1 LKNKKDSARSSQL
14 TGGEGFTYED
24 VIAAYFLAALL
35 REEAAL
41 AQPGRVT
48 RVAVQ
53 QDRQGEP
60 MDDVI
65 VDSDAAG
72 ERYRLSLQVKRS
84 VTVSASNADFQNIIT
99 KAVETCAKSGFR
111 RGLDRYGFIARAVGE
126 DRFQSLQRIIERAKA
141 STTGAEFDARFRAG
155 GESSKAD
162 IALRNELAGLI
173 KPADAAAEAAFYR
186 DFVAHRLDGFEP
198 GDDRFTDLRN
208 RLTTISANADG
219 SGLADILC
227 RQVRLGEGAA
237 KVWTRPSLIVDLRTL
252 HPLTVAPTYADDTR
266 ILQEAARH
274 AIADIRSD
282 IGGVEIARDRL
293 LETAERAVDSHVF
306 SNISGL
312 PGCGK
317 SVVLKRYAERAMAAG
332 PILLL
337 KSDRLQ
343 GTSWRTYAN
352 ALGLRH
358 QSEVEILAEL
368 GAGGAAILFIDGI
381 DRIKQEE
388 RGIVTDLLRAIET
401 EKALSHWR
409 ILVTS
414 RDQGLEVLRS
424 WIPSSLYA
432 ATGVGNVA
440 VGTLDE
446 GEAEALAA
454 QRPELHA
461 LLFGP
466 PACRRLQ
473 GGHSLPRCWPIRPR
487 PWGSIPTLRRRPKAS

>member
-1 LKNKKDSARSSQL
+1 VKKNEERARSAQL

-41 AQPGRVT
+41 AQPGLVT

-65 VDSDAAG
+65 VDSAAAG

-99 KAVETCAKSGFR
+99 KAVETCAKPGFR

-126 DRFQSLQRIIERAKA
+126 DRLQSLQRIIERAKA
-141 STTGAEFDARFRAG
+141 STTGADFDARFRPG
-155 GESSKAD
+155 GESSKGD
-162 IALRNELAGLI
+162 IALRNELVGLI
-173 KPADAAAEAAFYR
+173 EPADAAVEADFYR

-198 GDDRFTDLRN
+198 GGDRFTDLCN
-208 RLTTISANADG
+208 RLKTISATTDG
-219 SGLADILC
+219 AGLAEILC

-237 KVWTRPSLIVDLRTL
+237 KVWTRPSLIADLRTL

-282 IGGVEIARDRL
+282 IGGVDIARDRL
-293 LETAERAVDSHVF
+293 LETAERAVASHVF

-332 PILLL
+332 PILFL
-337 KSDRLQ
+337 KSDRLE

-368 GAGGAAILFIDGI
+368 GAGGTAILFIDGI
-381 DRIKQEE
+381 DRIKQDE
-388 RGIVTDLLRAIET
+388 RGVVTDLLRAIET
-401 EKALSHWR
+401 EKALSHWAHPR
-409 ILVTS
+409 HLA
-414 RDQGLEVLRS
+414 RS
-424 WIPSSLYA
+424 
-432 ATGVGNVA
+432 
-440 VGTLDE
+440 
-446 GEAEALAA
+446 
-454 QRPELHA
+454 
-461 LLFGP
+461 
-466 PACRRLQ
+466 
-473 GGHSLPRCWPIRPR
+473 RPR
-487 PWGSIPTLRRRPKAS
+487 SSAVVDTVKPLCVN